1 VVLASGETVQHL
13 CAICRFKDGLVTEET
28 VYYDQLERVR
38 QIGAVLEVDG
48 QPMTLPQQKN

>member
-38 QIGAVLEVDG
+38 LIGAVLEVDG